1 MKLSYLERKAQYE
14 AQEEMHQSTEARL
27 NHNVWFYKVD
37 TQKVN
42 EFERIKLDLNL
53 VEVAVPSGKIDVEFE
68 KVNGKLMK
76 QYYQIRYTIE
86 YTAKCQERKRA
97 KI

>member
-1 MKLSYLERKAQYE
+1 
-14 AQEEMHQSTEARL
+14 
-27 NHNVWFYKVD
+27 
-37 TQKVN
+37 
-42 EFERIKLDLNL
+42 
-53 VEVAVPSGKIDVEFE
+53 VPSGKIDVEFE